1 MTEEL
6 CSDLD
11 RYIDHARSMNL
22 TPHQMLDLQTQ
33 IAGVRYTLSHKMAE
47 AERAM
52 LSAKDR
58 RDLHLVRE
66 TLKLQAMDKKLSTAR
81 AQDQVNDTVAMEL
94 IHQYVISTKIDHAS
108 IKGRLDTSS
117 DMLVS
122 LAQRIKRAEQEQIE
136 SRMQTRHA

>member
-1 MTEEL
+1 M
-6 CSDLD
+6 SDMIDELD
-11 RYIDHARSMNL
+11 RLVDHARSMNL

-33 IAGVRYTLSHKMAE
+33 LAGVRYALSSKLAE

-58 RDLHLVRE
+58 RDLYLVRE
-66 TLKLQAMDKKLSTAR
+66 TLKLQAMYNKLSTAR

-94 IHQYVISTKIDHAS
+94 IHQEVIRTKIDHAA

-122 LAQRIKRAEQEQIE
+122 LAQRIKRAEQEAIE
-136 SRMQTRHA
+136 NRLQTSRMQ

>member
-1 MTEEL
+1 MNEL
-6 CSDLD
+6 IDELD
-11 RYIDHARSMNL
+11 RLVDHARSMNL

-33 IAGVRYTLSHKMAE
+33 IAGVRYTLSHKLAE

-58 RDLHLVRE
+58 RDLYLVKGKLE
-66 TLKLQAMDKKLSTAR
+66 LQAIDKKMSSTR
-81 AQDQVNDTVAMEL
+81 AQDEVEDTAAMEL
-94 IHQYVISTKIDHAS
+94 IRQNVIRTKIDYAA

-136 SRMQTRHA
+136 SRLQTRHA

>member
-1 MTEEL
+1 
-6 CSDLD
+6 
-11 RYIDHARSMNL
+11 
-22 TPHQMLDLQTQ
+22 
-33 IAGVRYTLSHKMAE
+33 MAE

-94 IHQYVISTKIDHAS
+94 IHQDVISTKIDHAS

>member
-58 RDLHLVRE
+58 RDRPGAGSGERYRGYGVDPPRCDLH
-66 TLKLQAMDKKLSTAR
+66 
-81 AQDQVNDTVAMEL
+81 QDRPR
-94 IHQYVISTKIDHAS
+94 IHQGTFGYI
-108 IKGRLDTSS
+108 
-117 DMLVS
+117 
-122 LAQRIKRAEQEQIE
+122 Q
-136 SRMQTRHA
+136 